1 MSDEKCNLGGCPNQ
15 MRNQRTSRRRG
26 SIYVVVL
33 GVSMTVAVI
42 GLAAL
47 LALRI
52 EHRTVETG
60 GDFAQTR
67 LYAQSAIEMG
77 FFWIADD
84 PEWRNNRPTTG
95 VWVVDLPI
103 GNGTFTLEAYD
114 PEDDNLQAEPNNSF
128 VLIGTGM
135 QGEAR
140 YKLQV
145 TVIPEK
151 GGYEIAPGSWR
162 QVVD

>member
-1 MSDEKCNLGGCPNQ
+1 MA
-15 MRNQRTSRRRG
+15 
-26 SIYVVVL
+26 
-33 GVSMTVAVI
+33 VAVI
-42 GLAAL
+42 GIAAL

-60 GDFAQTR
+60 KDFAQSR

-84 PEWRNNRPTTG
+84 PGWRQNRPTKG
-95 VWVVDLPI
+95 VWRGDRPI

-114 PEDDNLQAEPNNSF
+114 PEDDNLNTEPNNSF
-128 VLIGTGM
+128 ILIGTGM

-145 TVIPEK
+145 TVIPEQ
-151 GGYEIAPGSWR
+151 GGYEISPGSWR

>member
-1 MSDEKCNLGGCPNQ
+1 
-15 MRNQRTSRRRG
+15 
-26 SIYVVVL
+26 
-33 GVSMTVAVI
+33 MTVAVI

-47 LALRI
+47 MALRI

-60 GDFAQTR
+60 GDFAQAR
-67 LYAQSAIEMG
+67 IYAQSAIEMG

-84 PEWRNNRPTTG
+84 PNWRQNRPTTG
-95 VWVVDLPI
+95 VWVVDRPI

-114 PEDDNLQAEPNNSF
+114 TEPNNSII
-128 VLIGTGM
+128 LIGTGM
-135 QGEAR
+135 QDEAR

-151 GGYEIAPGSWR
+151 GGYEIAPGSWL

>member
-1 MSDEKCNLGGCPNQ
+1 
-15 MRNQRTSRRRG
+15 
-26 SIYVVVL
+26 
-33 GVSMTVAVI
+33 MTVAVI

>member
-1 MSDEKCNLGGCPNQ
+1 MSGDKWKIGGCPNQ
-15 MRNQRTSRRRG
+15 MRNQVTSRRRG

-42 GLAAL
+42 GIAAL
-47 LALRI
+47 MALRI

-60 GDFAQTR
+60 RDFAQTR

-84 PEWRNNRPTTG
+84 PNWRQNRPTKG
-95 VWVVDLPI
+95 VWVVDQPI

-114 PEDDNLQAEPNNSF
+114 PEDDNLKTAPNNSII
-128 VLIGTGM
+128 LIGSGM
-135 QGEAR
+135 RGEAR

-145 TVIPEK
+145 TVVPEK
-151 GGYEIAPGSWR
+151 GGYEIAPGSWL

>member
-1 MSDEKCNLGGCPNQ
+1 MSDEKPSLRGCPNP
-15 MRNQRTSRRRG
+15 MRNQKTCRRRG
-26 SIYVVVL
+26 SMYVVVL

-42 GLAAL
+42 GITAL
-47 LALRI
+47 VALRI
-52 EHRTVETG
+52 ELRTVETG
-60 GDFAQTR
+60 KDFAQTR

-84 PEWRNNRPTTG
+84 PNWRQNRPTKG
-95 VWVVDLPI
+95 VWRGNWPI

-114 PEDDNLQAEPNNSF
+114 PEDDNLNTEPNNSII
-128 VLIGTGM
+128 LIGTGM

-145 TVIPEK
+145 TVVPEK